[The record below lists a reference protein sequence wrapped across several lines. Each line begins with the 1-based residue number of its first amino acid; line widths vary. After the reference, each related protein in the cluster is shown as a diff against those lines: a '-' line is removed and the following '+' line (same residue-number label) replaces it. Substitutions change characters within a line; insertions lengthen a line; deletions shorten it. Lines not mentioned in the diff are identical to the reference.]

1 MSARPASLGLDV
13 VAPPRGASTRRRVIG
28 HAAGLAAYLALALLA
43 LVCLG
48 WVTGHR
54 TLIDR
59 SDSMRPALQAGDL
72 VINRRVA
79 ADQIARGEIVTFE
92 DPQLRRNITHRVV
105 ERREAGGRVAFATR
119 GDANSGVERWSA
131 GPQERIGRLV
141 ASIPRLGFALGLVT
155 SPLVR
160 LLLTAVCAVGLCT
173 LALRWI
179 WRVQ

>member
-1 MSARPASLGLDV
+1 MG
-13 VAPPRGASTRRRVIG
+13 APPRSLALGAHAAPARVAARHALG
-28 HAAGLAAYLALALLA
+28 RAAGLAAGAALVLLA

-54 TLIDR
+54 TLVDR
-59 SDSMRPALQAGDL
+59 SDSMRPALHAGDL
-72 VINRRVA
+72 VINRRSPA
-79 ADQIARGEIVTFE
+79 QQIARGDIVTFK
-92 DPQLRRNITHRVV
+92 DPQLGRNITHRVV
-105 ERREAGGRVAFATR
+105 ERREAGGRVGFVTR